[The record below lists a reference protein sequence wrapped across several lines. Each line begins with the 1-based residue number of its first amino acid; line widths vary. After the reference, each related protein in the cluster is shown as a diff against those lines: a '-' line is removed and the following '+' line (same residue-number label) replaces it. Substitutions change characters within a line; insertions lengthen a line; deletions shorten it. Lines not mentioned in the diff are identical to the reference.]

1 MSQRQPTKKRATLKP
16 QHRTLLPAQPRA
28 LQQQYDQHYHK
39 NGHIHPAH
47 TSFYDLPAEL
57 RIEIYRLALSTVKI
71 HILPPNSANH
81 SPHPLVLTTKQ
92 VRNEVLPL
100 IHNSCPIH
108 ATITDFNFDGLLAWM
123 SRMPP
128 DQESNLCK
136 NSNLCVEL
144 CTTSNVAQ
152 DATKGHAQKP
162 GTCPSMKNSGILKK
176 WLHLRADIYR
186 PQPSWRYVGAKP
198 DYKTMVEMRRRA
210 KRAAKPGEKKELV
223 IMLKAIGVEIPGE
236 PE

>member
-1 MSQRQPTKKRATLKP
+1 MSRR

-28 LQQQYDQHYHK
+28 LHHQQLSHNH

-71 HILPPNSANH
+71 HILPPNSATPCA
-81 SPHPLVLTTKQ
+81 PHPLVLTTRQ

-108 ATITDFNFDGLLAWM
+108 ANITDFNFDGLLAWM

-128 DQESNLCK
+128 DQEANLCK
-136 NSNLCVEL
+136 NGGLRVEL
-144 CTTSNVAQ
+144 CTTTNNPAHDKGQ
-152 DATKGHAQKP
+152 GGTKV
-162 GTCPSMKNSGILKK
+162 GTCNSMKNSPSLRK
-176 WLHLRADIYR
+176 WLHLRADKYR
-186 PQPSWRYVGAKP
+186 PQPDWKYVGPKP
-198 DYKTMVEMRRRA
+198 DYKTMNEMRRRA
-210 KRAAKPGEKKELV
+210 KRARHPGEKRELV
-223 IMLKAIGVEIPGE
+223 VMLKAIGVEVPGE
-236 PE
+236 DV